1 MGDHHTVDDELVQAV
16 QELDI
21 PSCPGIMLDL
31 AAEGKKEEPD
41 LYRIEKLISSD
52 VGLSAALIKT
62 VNSPFYGLRNKVHS
76 IMQAIHMLGLVN
88 LSLMVSNMLLRDVLK
103 QINPLEMSRFW
114 DASSKVAIISAY
126 IAERLPYISYEHLHR
141 QIDKDEAYTYGLFQ
155 DCGILILLKN
165 HPEYKQTLTL
175 SNLTPDRKF
184 TEIEEAECEQNH
196 AMVGF
201 VLSRSWGLPDY
212 MCQAIR
218 LHHEHEMLAQNVE
231 GISTSCK
238 DLIALGLLAEKSIQ
252 VIMDQN
258 HSCEWEKGGQWVMK
272 HFGINEADFSSIMNG
287 IRTLHEEG
295 NLSY

>member
-1 MGDHHTVDDELVQAV
+1 MEDRHTVDDELVQAV

-41 LYRIEKLISSD
+41 LYRIERLISSD

-103 QINPLEMSRFW
+103 QINPPEMSRFW

-165 HPEYKQTLTL
+165 HPEYKQTLTRA
-175 SNLTPDRKF
+175 NLTKDRKF
-184 TEIEEAECEQNH
+184 TEVEEAACGQNH

-238 DLIALGLLAEKSIQ
+238 DLIGLGLLAEKSIQ
-252 VIMDQN
+252 VIMDQS
-258 HSCEWEKGGQWVMK
+258 HSCEWEKGGQWVMQ
-272 HFGINEADFSSIMNG
+272 HFGINDADFSSIMNG

>member
-1 MGDHHTVDDELVQAV
+1 MEESHSVDHELEQAV
-16 QELDI
+16 LELDI

-31 AAEGKKEEPD
+31 AVEGKKEEPD

-88 LSLMVSNMLLRDVLK
+88 LSLMVTNMVLRDVLK
-103 QINPLEMSRFW
+103 QINPQELERFW

-126 IAERLPYISYEHLHR
+126 ISERLPYISYEHIR
-141 QIDKDEAYTYGLFQ
+141 REIDKDEVYTYGLFQ

-165 HPEYKQTLTL
+165 HPEYKETLAL
-175 SNLTPDRKF
+175 ANQACDRKF
-184 TEIEEAECEQNH
+184 TEIEDAAYGQNH
-196 AMVGF
+196 AVVGF

-218 LHHEHEMLAQNVE
+218 LHHEHELLAKNMQ
-231 GISTSCK
+231 GISTSSK
-238 DLIALGLLAEKSIQ
+238 DLIGLGLLAEKSIQ
-252 VIMDQN
+252 MILDQN
-258 HSCEWEKGGQWVMK
+258 HSCEWEKGGQWVMQ
-272 HFGINEADFSSIMNG
+272 HFGINDADFASIVNG
-287 IRTLHEEG
+287 IRTLYEEG
-295 NLSY
+295 NLSH